1 MSLQLLM
8 KFIFISRDTHGS
20 EKNSNF
26 DVPFHSVIEVFLG
39 NKHTHFTCMYLISK
53 KSFVYKK
60 RGKFEDTQTS
70 VCDNNT
76 NTINE

>member
-26 DVPFHSVIEVFLG
+26 DVPFHSVIEVFFRQQ
-39 NKHTHFTCMYLISK
+39 THPLYLHVFDFEKKVLCIKSEENSK
-53 KSFVYKK
+53 IHRRVYVIT
-60 RGKFEDTQTS
+60 TQ
-70 VCDNNT
+70 
-76 NTINE
+76 IQ